1 MELLS
6 QSRIEPLVLRR
17 AVAVVL
23 LAWAV
28 GLVLAEV
35 VLQVAAAAAVFLAL
49 VMAVLRQL
57 RLASDVRAYV
67 LASVALCAW
76 QVVSPAVALLTGAAS
91 AWPRSSRYGQVL
103 DSVAGAA
110 VATIGS
116 VGVPWLALAGTVVAG
131 WLFAAALGMF
141 QNRVR
146 WPWAPP
152 AFLKLNPGRL
162 HENFGTEASPRYA
175 AGGIFFHR
183 LRFAHGAIA
192 ALGPALAVLG
202 SSEVTRRRL
211 LAGAVVLG
219 MLVSIYNAFA
229 RAALGAALLVSVVAL
244 LLLVSGLAR
253 KVGLSLIAVAVVLVL
268 ASPAWRARLEKAAG
282 NIYGGERELAMT
294 VGWGLVREHPLLGV
308 GFGNHKAAVL
318 SRQGETGITD
328 LLATDSHN
336 LWLTVWAETGLVGLL
351 LMVTVHVLL
360 AWALIRRY
368 RAGSLAATGAL
379 LSFVGFHI
387 LALVHYLPFHSSVH
401 LSFALVWGLG
411 LCEGS
416 DVLRLRERATSV
428 REDGFVSEAP
438 VPVSPGSV

>member
-1 MELLS
+1 MDLPS
-6 QSRIEPLVLRR
+6 QPRLEIFLRR
-17 AVAVVL
+17 AVAGVL

-35 VLQVAAAAAVFLAL
+35 VLQVAASAAVLLSLVLA
-49 VMAVLRQL
+49 ARRQL
-57 RLASDVRAYV
+57 KLASDVRAYV

-76 QVVSPAVALLTGAAS
+76 QVVSPGLALLTGAAS
-91 AWPRSSRYGQVL
+91 GWPRSSRYGQAL
-103 DSVAGAA
+103 DSLAGAA
-110 VATIGS
+110 VACVGS
-116 VGVPWLALAGTVVAG
+116 VGVPWLALASTVAAG

-146 WPWAPP
+146 WPWEPF

-192 ALGPALAVLG
+192 ALGPALAILG
-202 SSEVTRRRL
+202 SSEVARRRMV
-211 LAGAVVLG
+211 AGAVVLG
-219 MLVSIYNAFA
+219 LLVSIYNAFA

-244 LLLVSGLAR
+244 LLLVSGVAR
-253 KVGLSLIAVAVVLVL
+253 KAGLGLIAVLVVVVL
-268 ASPAWRARLEKAAG
+268 ASPAWRARLEKAVG
-282 NIYGGERELAMT
+282 NIYGGERELAMK
-294 VGWGLVREHPLLGV
+294 VGWSLVREHPLLGV

-318 SRQGETGITD
+318 ARQGESGITD

-351 LMVTVHVLL
+351 LTLAVHGLL
-360 AWALIRRY
+360 GWALIRRY

-387 LALVHYLPFHSSVH
+387 LAMVHYLPFHSSVH
-401 LSFALVWGLG
+401 LSFALIWGLG

-416 DVLRLRERATSV
+416 EVLRTRPASR
-428 REDGFVSEAP
+428 
-438 VPVSPGSV
+438 